1 MSKHGAYVNRIHS
14 QGLILLCRKL
24 DVLENGP
31 LALPDNQYMLLKM
44 VFLL

>member
-14 QGLILLCRKL
+14 QGLTLLCRKF

-31 LALPDNQYMLLKM
+31 LVLPQKQ
-44 VFLL
+44 